1 MYLNINSKCTKISVS
16 VDGHNNE
23 FIFNGIGLLTPTSN
37 ENCSN
42 DFENMLISFM
52 IIFSFTIFFVFICCC
67 YCCRRKRRAKCDQP
81 MMYSEQQN
89 QEKIIDTHVK

>member
-52 IIFSFTIFFVFICCC
+52 IIFGLIIFFVFICC
-67 YCCRRKRRAKCDQP
+67 YCCCRNRRAKCDQS
-81 MMYSEQQN
+81 MMYSGQQN
-89 QEKIIDTHVK
+89 QEKIIDTHV